1 MLAEQLAT
9 LDLIADGRLDCDIGK
24 GYRCNEFNGFAI
36 DMAEADVVCEG
47 FSKLILKAWRHEE
60 RWSHDG
66 PRWQFNGIVVEPP
79 CVQNHTDRLARRTKT
94 RGLVDALAE
103 TPDGGDKAR
112 IMHFKG
118 PEEAIDGALIGSV
131 KKIHARVDAIREGG
145 VGALHTFSRKFIT
158 A

>member
-1 MLAEQLAT
+1 MSSPLAHKTAQTVWLAAGRPESIRASAHAGAH
-9 LDLIADGRLDCDIGK
+9 LLRDQYSPPHAVLERAAIFRKVFQELGAYSSERQIALAR
-24 GYRCNEFNGFAI
+24 
-36 DMAEADVVCEG
+36 
-47 FSKLILKAWRHEE
+47 
-60 RWSHDG
+60 
-66 PRWQFNGIVVEPP
+66 GIYIAKNQTAKDKVI
-79 CVQNHTDRLARRTKT
+79 ARRTKT

-103 TPDGGDKAR
+103 TPDGGKAR

-145 VGALHTFSRKFIT
+145 VGALHTFSRKFIS

>member
-1 MLAEQLAT
+1 MGADSSERQIALARGIY
-9 LDLIADGRLDCDIGK
+9 IAKNQTAKDEVI
-24 GYRCNEFNGFAI
+24 
-36 DMAEADVVCEG
+36 
-47 FSKLILKAWRHEE
+47 
-60 RWSHDG
+60 
-66 PRWQFNGIVVEPP
+66 
-79 CVQNHTDRLARRTKT
+79 ARRTKK

-103 TPDGGDKAR
+103 TPDGGNKAR

-145 VGALHTFSRKFIT
+145 VGALHTSSRKFIS

>member
-1 MLAEQLAT
+1 MY
-9 LDLIADGRLDCDIGK
+9 K
-24 GYRCNEFNGFAI
+24 
-36 DMAEADVVCEG
+36 
-47 FSKLILKAWRHEE
+47 
-60 RWSHDG
+60 
-66 PRWQFNGIVVEPP
+66 IVS
-79 CVQNHTDRLARRTKT
+79 DRLARRRRPESIRAWAHAGAHLLLGQSLPLDTALERAAIFYKVLQEMGADSSERQIALALGIYIVKDQMAKEEVITRRTKT

-131 KKIHARVDAIREGG
+131 KKIHAWVDAIREGG
-145 VGALHTFSRKFIT
+145 VGALHTFSGKFIS